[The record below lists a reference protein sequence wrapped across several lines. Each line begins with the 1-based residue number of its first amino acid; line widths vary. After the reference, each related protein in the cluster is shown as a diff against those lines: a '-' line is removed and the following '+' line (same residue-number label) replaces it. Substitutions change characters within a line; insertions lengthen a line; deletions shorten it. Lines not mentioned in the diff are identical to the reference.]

1 MKKQLLILALAL
13 IASVGFYSCKKKY
26 QVIPPPTPFSSI
38 RDSFQFMYNENRQ
51 NFSFNATAGGQFVS
65 EDGIQFTVPN
75 YAFKDANGDT
85 VLGKVDVELI
95 EILSPSD
102 MILMIKTTTAD
113 GDPLVTGGQFKAT
126 FTSNDNPVYISE
138 DTVLYVKVPTDI
150 SDPNMRVFNGTEDAT
165 GFVNWAPGLDS
176 IGMPLTTTVV
186 TDTLV
191 NGVIQGYYSFV
202 MNSTSANWINC
213 DYFYDVP
220 GTKTELMVGLPD
232 EHNNANT
239 MFFIHFNGIQSVMA
253 GFFDGN
259 NFVSNG
265 RIPVGTSV
273 ELVFVSEIDG
283 DYKSKFIPITVSNG
297 YSNTITLDPTTY
309 EDIIEDITEL

>member
-13 IASVGFYSCKKKY
+13 IASVGFYSCEKKY
-26 QVIPPPTPFSSI
+26 QVIPPPTPFSSL
-38 RDSFQFMYNENRQ
+38 RDSFQFMYNDNRQ
-51 NFSFNATAGGQFVS
+51 NFSFNGTAGGQFVS

-75 YAFKDANGDT
+75 HAFRDGNGDT
-85 VLGKVDVELI
+85 IFGTVDVELI
-95 EILSPSD
+95 EIITPSD
-102 MILMIKTTTAD
+102 MILMNKTTTSD

-126 FTSNDNPVYISE
+126 FTSNENPVFISE
-138 DTVLYVKVPTDI
+138 DTVLYVRVPTEI

-165 GFVNWAPGLDS
+165 GFLNWKPAPDS
-176 IGMPLTTTVV
+176 IGDPLKTTITSE
-186 TDTLV
+186 TLT
-191 NGVIQGYYSFV
+191 NGIIQDYYTFV
-202 MNSTSANWINC
+202 MNSSSANWINC

-220 GTKTELMVGLPD
+220 GTKTELMVALPD
-232 EHNNANT
+232 EHKNSNT
-239 MFFIHFNGIQSVMA
+239 LFFIHFNSIQSVMG

-265 RIPVGTSV
+265 RIPIGTAV

-309 EDIIEDITEL
+309 DDIIEDIKEL